1 MKDPKKMKNLGAER
15 TLFLEK
21 LSELATDFGCK
32 GQITGEPNL
41 PLAHGNLSLEQ
52 ITRIQVMLGFPNRA
66 ALTLELGAN
75 PSDKHHSIS
84 LRQLNDAYA
93 LVHGNQA
100 HQKMSDLLD
109 QYGAEKNT
117 RKNRLTKNYIIRF
130 LRNGTGHFNF
140 WSALAIRL

>member
-21 LSELATDFGCK
+21 LSDLAANLGCK
-32 GQITGEPNL
+32 GQIMGEPTF
-41 PLAHGNLSLEQ
+41 PLTNDNLSLEQ
-52 ITRIQVMLGFPNRA
+52 ITRIQVMMGFPERA

-75 PSDKHHSIS
+75 PSDQHRGTS

-117 RKNRLTKNYIIRF
+117 RIRPTKN
-130 LRNGTGHFNF
+130 
-140 WSALAIRL
+140 